1 VTIAGTASL
10 VMTLVSTVKLSDQE
24 KLEILRRLDQ
34 FREWD
39 SLDERRYCLVCGE
52 IITGREI
59 NVIRAT
65 RANASLRITCP
76 TENCN
81 AMPMEWVQTTDDVL
95 IRIAMVEFER
105 HWLRQVIRAGRA
117 MQPLQKKTTSNAI
130 SRARPNRGP
139 SNQR

>member
-39 SLDERRYCLVCGE
+39 SLDEKRYCLVCGE

-65 RANASLRITCP
+65 HANGPLRIACP
-76 TENCN
+76 TKNCN

-105 HWLRQVIRAGRA
+105 HWLRQVFRAGRA
-117 MQPLQKKTTSNAI
+117 MQSQQNKI
-130 SRARPNRGP
+130 
-139 SNQR
+139 